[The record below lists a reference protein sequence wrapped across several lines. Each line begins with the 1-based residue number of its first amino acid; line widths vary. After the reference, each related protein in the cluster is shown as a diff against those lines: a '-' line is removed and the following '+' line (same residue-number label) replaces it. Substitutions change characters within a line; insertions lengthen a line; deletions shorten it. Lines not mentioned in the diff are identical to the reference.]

1 MPKVRANGIDIY
13 FEEHGSGE
21 PLLLIMGWGG
31 NAASWQPQIPGLAE
45 RHRLILFDNRGAGR
59 SSAPDE
65 PYTIREMAGDALG
78 LLDALDVPRA
88 HIFGIS
94 MGGMIAQELALE
106 HPERVTSLVLGCTS
120 PGGAKAAGAAQLHAE
135 ITTFRETVGDDGPDL
150 AWFAEFLRRLWT
162 REALAKSD
170 PRLQD
175 FVFSIIRF
183 PPAPHGMRRQA
194 EAIARH
200 DTYDRLHRIAV
211 PTLITSGA
219 EDTLIDPENSE
230 LLAQLIPGAEL
241 HIFEGL
247 RHAFH
252 LERPDLVNAVIIE
265 FIERA
270 TRSAREAADG
280 VPAGGD

>member
-1 MPKVRANGIDIY
+1 MPTVRANGIDLY

-31 NAASWQPQIPGLAE
+31 NAATWQPQIPGLAE
-45 RHRLILFDNRGAGR
+45 HYRLIVFDNRGAGR

-65 PYTIREMAGDALG
+65 PYTIRQMAADTLG
-78 LLDALDVPRA
+78 LLDALEVARA
-88 HIFGIS
+88 HVFGIS

-106 HPERVTSLVLGCTS
+106 QPGRVASLVLGCTS
-120 PGGAKAAGAAQLHAE
+120 PGGERAAGAAQFHAE
-135 ITTFRETVGDDGPDL
+135 ISTFRQTVDDDGPDL
-150 AWFAEFLRRLWT
+150 EWFAQFLRRLWT
-162 REALAKSD
+162 NEALVKSD

-183 PPAPHGMRRQA
+183 PPSPHGMRRQA
-194 EAIARH
+194 DAIAQH
-200 DTYDRLHRIAV
+200 DALDRLHAISV
-211 PTLITSGA
+211 PTLVTTGG

-230 LLAQLIPGAEL
+230 LLAELIPNAEL
-241 HIFEGL
+241 RVFEGL

-252 LERPDLVNAVIIE
+252 LERPDLINPMIVQ
-265 FIERA
+265 FIDRV
-270 TRSAREAADG
+270 TRGTHAPAGG